1 MPLDATSTRNHDA
14 ATQNSFAS
22 VDRSVHGKLAE
33 LTSGLSPIVA
43 AKAWFDWVAHLSM
56 SPGKQLDLA
65 LQASESALRL
75 GQSILRSGSTNA
87 ERSGATPGNHRFAH
101 DGWNDWPYSAMQEA
115 YLASEAWWRSATTG
129 IRGVSPHHEHLMGFG
144 VQQMLHALSP
154 ANFLMTNPEL
164 WRETAARGGQNL
176 LEGAQRFAEDAQAM
190 LLGRPVISD
199 EFVVGRNLAITP
211 GRVVFR
217 NHLIE
222 LIQYDPATPTVFPEP
237 VLIVPAWIM
246 KYYILDLQ
254 PKNSLIKFLVD
265 RGHTVFSISWKNPT
279 DEHRDFGM
287 DDYRRSGVM
296 AAFDAVE
303 RLMPD
308 RKVHACGYCLGGTML
323 SIAAAAMARDGDG
336 RIASMTL
343 LGAQMDFAEPGEL
356 KLFIDESALSW
367 LDGLMAT
374 SGYLDGG
381 RMGGAFQLL
390 RADDLL
396 WGTFVRRYLL
406 GQADHSN
413 DIMSWNADQTRMPY
427 RMHTEYLHS
436 LFLRNEL
443 SQGHFVVDGR
453 PVALCDIR
461 APIFALCT
469 TQDHVAPWRSV
480 FKANLLTRS
489 EVTFA
494 LVSGGHNAGV
504 VSEPGHRG
512 RTYQMLAK
520 ASDGP
525 YVDPDSWLSMAPHY
539 DGSWWPDWQRWLAD
553 RSGERLAPPASGEA
567 LCEAP
572 GTYILE
578 R

>member
-1 MPLDATSTRNHDA
+1 MPFDAKSTRNHDA
-14 ATQNSFAS
+14 AVQNPFAAADLS
-22 VDRSVHGKLAE
+22 AQGALAQ
-33 LTSGLSPIVA
+33 LTSGLSPLVA
-43 AKAWFDWVAHLSM
+43 AKAWFDWASQLSM

-65 LQASESALRL
+65 LQAGEGALRL
-75 GQSILRSGSTNA
+75 GNSIYRATTNA
-87 ERSGATPGNHRFAH
+87 AEKPAAAVGDHRFAH
-101 DGWNDWPYSAMQEA
+101 DGWQDWPYNVFQQAFFE
-115 YLASEAWWRSATTG
+115 SEKWWRSATTG
-129 IRGVSPHHEHLMGFG
+129 IRGLSRHHERLMSFG
-144 VQQMLHALSP
+144 TQQALHAFSP
-154 ANFLMTNPEL
+154 ANYVLTNPEL
-164 WRETAARGGQNL
+164 WRETVARGGQNL
-176 LEGAQRFAEDAQAM
+176 VEGAYRFAVDTHATLAGQSAAE
-190 LLGRPVISD
+190 S
-199 EFVVGRNLAITP
+199 EFAVGRNLAITP

-217 NHLIE
+217 NQLIE

-237 VLIVPAWIM
+237 ILIVPAWIM

-265 RGHTVFSISWKNPT
+265 HGHTVFTISWRNPT
-279 DEHRDFGM
+279 DEHCDLGM
-287 DDYRRSGVM
+287 DDYLRSGVM
-296 AAFDAVE
+296 AAFDAVHK
-303 RLMPD
+303 LIPD
-308 RKVHACGYCLGGTML
+308 RKIHTCGYCLGGTIL
-323 SIAAAAMARDGDG
+323 SIAAAAMAREGDG

-343 LGAQMDFAEPGEL
+343 LAAQTDFSEPGEL
-356 KLFIDESALSW
+356 KLFIDDTALAW
-367 LDGLMAT
+367 LDGLMST
-374 SGYLDGG
+374 SGYLDGS

-406 GQADHSN
+406 GETDHAS

-436 LFLRNEL
+436 MFLRNEL
-443 SQGHFVVDGR
+443 SQGHFVVNGR

-461 APIFALCT
+461 MPIFALGT
-469 TQDHVAPWRSV
+469 SHDHVAPWHSV
-480 FKANLLTRS
+480 FKVNLLTRS

-512 RTYQMLAK
+512 RTYQLLTK

-525 YVDPDSWLSMAPHY
+525 YVDPDSWSSLAPHH
-539 DGSWWPDWQRWLAD
+539 DGSWWPEWQRWLAD
-553 RSGERLAPPASGEA
+553 RSGERRAPPAAGEK
-567 LCEAP
+567 LCDAP